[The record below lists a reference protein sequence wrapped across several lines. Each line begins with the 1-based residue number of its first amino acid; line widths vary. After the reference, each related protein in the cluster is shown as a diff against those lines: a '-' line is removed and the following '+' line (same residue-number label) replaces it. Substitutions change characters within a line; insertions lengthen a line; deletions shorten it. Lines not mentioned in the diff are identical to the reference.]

1 MTTRIS
7 LKASDLTEVHRLVAA
22 SQKIKAIKIVRT
34 EGRLLSDDP
43 TIPADQ
49 PCLRDA
55 KEAVDHLCGRRPG
68 AFELVPDWHV
78 HSVTVSGPAGE
89 KIELD
94 LENLQMHFLT
104 TLTTVGLEEVS
115 RLLDLVGFIKQWQG
129 DAPPSIDAVSS
140 DEGKT
145 S

>member
-1 MTTRIS
+1 MKRIS
-7 LKASDLTEVHRLVAA
+7 LKASDLIEVHRLVGA

-34 EGRLLSDDP
+34 DGRFLSDDP
-43 TIPADQ
+43 TIPVDQ
-49 PCLRDA
+49 VGLRDA
-55 KEAVDHLCGRRPG
+55 KEAIDHLCGKASSAG
-68 AFELVPDWHV
+68 AFELVADWRV
-78 HSVTVSGPAGE
+78 HSLTVSGPAGE

-129 DAPPSIDAVSS
+129 EAPPSAEIIPAE
-140 DEGKT
+140 EGT
-145 S
+145 N